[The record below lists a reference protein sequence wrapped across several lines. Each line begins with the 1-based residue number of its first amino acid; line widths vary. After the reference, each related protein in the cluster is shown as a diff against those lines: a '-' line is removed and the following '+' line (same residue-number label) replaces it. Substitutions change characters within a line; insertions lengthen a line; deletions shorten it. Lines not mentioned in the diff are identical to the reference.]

1 MIGFHIYFI
10 VPRSKT
16 YVYQCAPR
24 FGKQNRSKQMDVS
37 CFRWN
42 FILIRTFGTNIYC
55 TTLHNRLRQLIRRIY
70 TGIIETIF
78 MNHTYRGNIY
88 IMSQSLGIT
97 WYCSFLP
104 FSFCNQLLHNFYVTQ
119 NNRVLDRS
127 NKYATSLLTSYLRLC
142 SRVRVGNPHLLHGK
156 QSDRLVHD

>member
-1 MIGFHIYFI
+1 MCTKIWETKPFQANGCFLFPLEFYID
-10 VPRSKT
+10 P
-16 YVYQCAPR
+16 YV
-24 FGKQNRSKQMDVS
+24 
-37 CFRWN
+37 WN
-42 FILIRTFGTNIYC
+42 QYC

-142 SRVRVGNPHLLHGK
+142 SRVRVPARK
-156 QSDRLVHD
+156 TERQISTRLIKYQLKNFKNGLISMIF